1 VRFLTRHFIVK
12 QSENRRPAFKEGIM
26 VKAKTFLVCSV
37 FFLVTSTALAGSK
50 EMKARADI
58 LDPAGKSIGTAT
70 LTEQKDG
77 VKIVLKVSG
86 LTTGKHGFHIHENGV
101 CTPPDFKSAGGH
113 FNPFHKQHGI
123 DNPQGK
129 HAGDIPNLEVG
140 KDGAAE
146 VTVVALGTTLGKGPG
161 SLLKEGGTAI
171 VIHADP
177 DDNKS
182 DPAGNAGPRVACGVV
197 VRAK

>member
-1 VRFLTRHFIVK
+1 
-12 QSENRRPAFKEGIM
+12 M
-26 VKAKTFLVCSV
+26 VKSKTFMVCSV
-37 FFLVTSTALAGSK
+37 FFLVTGNALAGSK
-50 EMKARADI
+50 EMKARANI
-58 LDPAGKSIGTAT
+58 LDPAGKTVGSAT

-77 VKIVLKVSG
+77 VRIVLKVSG
-86 LTTGKHGFHIHENGV
+86 LTPGKHGLHIHENGD
-101 CTPPDFKSAGGH
+101 CALPDFKSAGGH
-113 FNPFHKQHGI
+113 FNPFQKHHGI

-129 HAGDIPNLEVG
+129 HAGDIPNLEVN
-140 KDGAAE
+140 KDGTVE
-146 VTVVALGTTLGKGPG
+146 MTVVATETTLGKGPG